1 MHQNLLKSSQIP
13 KGCSDSLAKW
23 FVLYTKPR
31 HELKVN
37 ERLHSMNIKSY
48 CPTVIK
54 VSQWSDRKKKI
65 KTPALPSLLFV
76 NMKES
81 ERNLVFD
88 CPGVVRYMF
97 FDKKIVSVPQQEI
110 DILKS
115 HLEGKN
121 CLNINT
127 SNIEVGDSI
136 SLEQFNNES
145 GEIIKVSS
153 NRIWVNLSSLNMII
167 TLDI

>member
-1 MHQNLLKSSQIP
+1 MNKTQSSLTSNDP
-13 KGCSDSLAKW
+13 ALFKW
-23 FVLYTKPR
+23 FVIYTKPR

-37 ERLHSMNIKSY
+37 DRLNSMGIKSY
-48 CPTVIK
+48 CPTVVK

-65 KTPALPSLLFV
+65 KTPALPSILFV
-76 NMKES
+76 NIQEAN
-81 ERNLVFD
+81 RNLVFD

-97 FDKKIVSVPQQEI
+97 FDKKIVSVPQKEI
-110 DILKS
+110 DTLKS

-121 CLNINT
+121 CVSVNT
-127 SNIEVGDSI
+127 SLTNVGDSI

-153 NRIWVNLSSLNMII
+153 SRIWVKLSSLNMII
-167 TLDI
+167 ILDI

>member
-1 MHQNLLKSSQIP
+1 MNKIQSP
-13 KGCSDSLAKW
+13 LASIDPDLFKW
-23 FVLYTKPR
+23 FVIYTKPR

-37 ERLHSMNIKSY
+37 DRLNSMGIKSY

-65 KTPALPSLLFV
+65 KTPALPSIIFV
-76 NMKES
+76 NIKEAN
-81 ERNLVFD
+81 RNLVFD
-88 CPGVVRYMF
+88 CSGVVRYMF
-97 FDKKIVSVPQQEI
+97 FDKKIVCVPQNEI
-110 DILKS
+110 DTLKS

-121 CLNINT
+121 CINVNT
-127 SNIEVGDSI
+127 SLTNVGDSI

-153 NRIWVNLSSLNMII
+153 NRIWVKLSSLNMVI

>member
-1 MHQNLLKSSQIP
+1 MNKPQSSSTFNGNDP
-13 KGCSDSLAKW
+13 HLFKW
-23 FVLYTKPR
+23 FVIYTKPR

-37 ERLHSMNIKSY
+37 DRLNSMGIKSY
-48 CPTVIK
+48 CPTVVK

-65 KTPALPSLLFV
+65 KTPALPSILFV
-76 NMKES
+76 NIQEAN
-81 ERNLVFD
+81 RNLVFD

-97 FDKKIVSVPQQEI
+97 FDKKIVSVPQKEI
-110 DILKS
+110 DTIKS

-121 CLNINT
+121 CVSVNT
-127 SNIEVGDSI
+127 SLTNVGDSI

-153 NRIWVNLSSLNMII
+153 NRIWVKLSSLNMII
-167 TLDI
+167 ILDI